1 MRRLSSRGIK
11 QQLSSESSN
20 WTRSYSYAVFCN
32 FSELDLRI
40 LVGFGLED
48 PALRQK
54 SNGWIIDTHSF
65 SHSVFINLWLPL
77 SAHVIQGEFHYQ
89 LQKVEHTSRPTKVR
103 SPGHRMICSRM
114 NVWCEPIQIGM
125 NLKNFIEFWEKGKN
139 GPFFSHGTWT
149 LTEFET

>member
-11 QQLSSESSN
+11 QQISSESSN
-20 WTRSYSYAVFCN
+20 WTKSYSYAVFCN
-32 FSELDLRI
+32 FSELDLRTS
-40 LVGFGLED
+40 VGFGLED

-54 SNGWIIDTHSF
+54 SNGWIIDTRSF

-77 SAHVIQGEFHYQ
+77 LAHVIQGEFHYQ
-89 LQKVEHTSRPTKVR
+89 FQKVEHTSRPTKVR

-114 NVWCEPIQIGM
+114 NVWRETIQIGM
-125 NLKNFIEFWEKGKN
+125 NLKNYRILREREKWHL
-139 GPFFSHGTWT
+139 FSHGTWT